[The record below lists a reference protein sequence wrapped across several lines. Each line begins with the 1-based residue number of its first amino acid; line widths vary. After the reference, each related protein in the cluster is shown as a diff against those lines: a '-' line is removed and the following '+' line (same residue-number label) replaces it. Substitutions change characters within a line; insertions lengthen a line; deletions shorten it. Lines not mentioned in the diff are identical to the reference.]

1 MNNGI
6 FNPPVNDTYFIE
18 NDIKNLFE
26 RIQINRNKKTQKILL
41 QGPHGA
47 GKTEMAMHFAA
58 INNLP
63 MLIMD
68 CANLRE
74 PRDWFGYKKIENGNV
89 VWHESQFD
97 RAVTS
102 GNIVILLDEINRVHP
117 NIMNTL
123 LPLLDNREFTYLE
136 EKNDTIKL
144 GKGIVF
150 FATMNEGA
158 GYSGTSATDN
168 ALRDRFSRVVEV
180 KYLSSDKEKELLV
193 KRTGIE
199 EKDAV
204 NLVDIANQIRKKS
217 QGISSSYSSGF
228 STRQLI
234 AAAEDFVDG
243 GVDSLTFTV
252 SNLFSSEG
260 GTTSER
266 ASVLQLIQGKFGL
279 SEPKAVKSR
288 LKGS

>member
-6 FNPPVNDTYFIE
+6 FTPVLNDTYFIDE
-18 NDIKNLFE
+18 DIENLFE
-26 RIQINRNKKTQKILL
+26 RIEKNRNNKTQKILL

-47 GKTEMAMHFAA
+47 GKTEMAMHYAA
-58 INNLP
+58 VHNLP

-74 PRDWFGYKKIENGNV
+74 ARDWFGYKKIENGNV

-97 RAVTS
+97 RAIQN
-102 GNIVILLDEINRVHP
+102 GNMVVLLDEINRVHP
-117 NIMNTL
+117 NVMNTL

-136 EKNDTIKL
+136 EKNDVIRL

-158 GYSGTSATDN
+158 GYSGTNATDN

-180 KYLSSDKEKELLV
+180 KYLNPDKEKELLV

-199 EKDAV
+199 EKDALG
-204 NLVDIANQIRKKS
+204 LVDIANQIRKKS
-217 QGISSSYSSGF
+217 MGLSSSFSSGF

-234 AAAEDFVDG
+234 AAAEDFVEG

-252 SNLFSSEG
+252 SNLFSSDG

-279 SEPKAVKSR
+279 SEPKTAKAR
-288 LKGS
+288 IRGH

>member
-6 FNPPVNDTYFIE
+6 FNPVLNDTYFIDE
-18 NDIKNLFE
+18 DIQNLFN
-26 RIQINRNKKTQKILL
+26 RIEKNRINKTQKILL

-47 GKTEMAMHFAA
+47 GKTEMAMHYAA
-58 INNLP
+58 VHNLP

-74 PRDWFGYKKIENGNV
+74 ARDWFGYKKIENGNV

-97 RAVTS
+97 RAIQN
-102 GNIVILLDEINRVHP
+102 GNMVVLLDEINRVHP
-117 NIMNTL
+117 NVMNTL

-136 EKNDTIKL
+136 EKNDIIKL
-144 GKGIVF
+144 GRGIVF

-168 ALRDRFSRVVEV
+168 ALRDRFGRVVEV
-180 KYLSSDKEKELLV
+180 KYLVPEKETELLV

-199 EKDAV
+199 TKDA
-204 NLVDIANQIRKKS
+204 NGLVDIANQIRKKS
-217 QGISSSYSSGF
+217 MGISSSFSSGF

-243 GVDSLTFTV
+243 GVDSLTFTI
-252 SNLFSSEG
+252 SNLFSAEG

-279 SEPKAVKSR
+279 IEPKTVKSR
-288 LKGS
+288 IKGK

>member
-6 FNPPVNDTYFIE
+6 FNPILNDTYFIE
-18 NDIKNLFE
+18 EDIKNLFQ
-26 RIQINRNKKTQKILL
+26 RIECNRIKKTQKILL

-47 GKTEMAMHFAA
+47 GKTEMAMQYAA
-58 INNLP
+58 INNLY

-97 RAVTS
+97 RAVRA
-102 GNIVILLDEINRVHP
+102 GNIVVLLDEINRVHP
-117 NIMNTL
+117 NVMNTL
-123 LPLLDNREFTYLE
+123 LPLLDSRGFTYLE
-136 EKNDTIKL
+136 EKNDIIKL
-144 GKGIVF
+144 GSGIVF

-168 ALRDRFSRVVEV
+168 ALRDRFNRVVEV
-180 KYLSSDKEKELLV
+180 RYLPPDKETELLV
-193 KRTGIE
+193 KRAGVEIN
-199 EKDAV
+199 DAR

-217 QGISSSYSSGF
+217 SGLSSSFSTGF

-243 GVDSLTFTV
+243 GVDSLTFTI
-252 SNLFSSEG
+252 SNLFSSDG

-266 ASVLQLIQGKFGL
+266 ASILQLIQGKFGNY
-279 SEPKAVKSR
+279 
-288 LKGS
+288 